1 MALLLELL
9 QSSYAR
15 CYEDV
20 GTVLGRP
27 WNLESIGVNYC
38 QAGGTLSFCRT
49 RRTEADFADFAPGQL
64 GVLKRVLDY
73 KSQQSIELFRRNKL
87 QEQLAAISFHLS
99 NGQRWKQNSSL
110 IREFRFLKSN

>member
-1 MALLLELL
+1 MSELSWDALGTWS
-9 QSSYAR
+9 QS
-15 CYEDV
+15 
-20 GTVLGRP
+20 
-27 WNLESIGVNYC
+27 ESII
-38 QAGGTLSFCRT
+38 ARLEELSHSFCRT

-110 IREFRFLKSN
+110 IRVRFLKSN

>member
-1 MALLLELL
+1 MSELSWDALGTWS
-9 QSSYAR
+9 QS
-15 CYEDV
+15 
-20 GTVLGRP
+20 
-27 WNLESIGVNYC
+27 ESIGVNYC

-64 GVLKRVLDY
+64 GVLKRVRDY

-110 IREFRFLKSN
+110 IHLIREFRFLKSN